1 MNGQPLSNADGRLP
15 IDWPVDDAGVRSGL
29 EERYG
34 QQLVGKL
41 ACLDRMIIYGTLQ
54 GLCHPG
60 AVVGELQRLNLGIFE
75 LKEFVLPLTAAV
87 RARAEELAR
96 EAGVPIEFLRDWR
109 SDKEDLAK
117 ERLQRRGYQPG
128 LVCVLS
134 AMENCQT
141 FEPRKGGGVK
151 KQPWLKPTGGRCLH
165 YYFYF
170 YDEDL
175 GLIHLRVPTW
185 IPFRLQFHL
194 NGHSWLERRLRA
206 AGLDCQCEDNAVV
219 AVSNWA
225 QAQALSSQPPMAA
238 LEERLQHYVARCCP
252 QAARFGGYY
261 LTLAQVEL
269 SLDLVFQEEPLV
281 SELGAEL
288 TRQAMLIAR
297 AGEVARFFGHEFSP
311 EAEAT
316 TRFGTVREGVLRVR
330 HFLGDQSI
338 KLYNKG
344 VVLRI
349 EVTTHDV
356 RFFKHHREVKKRDGT
371 SQWKVAPLKKSLFSL
386 GTLQGLLE
394 AACQRYLCWLSRL
407 EDPRIGRHNLDQITR
422 PKRDEKQ
429 RSWRG
434 FNFFAAA
441 DQQLLLAVL
450 GGEATISGWTNRR
463 LRAVLAGHY
472 NSSQV
477 GRLLRRLREHGLI
490 HRIAHTCK
498 YYLTKLGYCAL
509 IAARKLQEHLIIP
522 TLNVAT

>member
-1 MNGQPLSNADGRLP
+1 
-15 IDWPVDDAGVRSGL
+15 
-29 EERYG
+29 
-34 QQLVGKL
+34 
-41 ACLDRMIIYGTLQ
+41 
-54 GLCHPG
+54 
-60 AVVGELQRLNLGIFE
+60 
-75 LKEFVLPLTAAV
+75 
-87 RARAEELAR
+87 
-96 EAGVPIEFLRDWR
+96 
-109 SDKEDLAK
+109 
-117 ERLQRRGYQPG
+117 
-128 LVCVLS
+128 
-134 AMENCQT
+134 
-141 FEPRKGGGVK
+141 
-151 KQPWLKPTGGRCLH
+151 
-165 YYFYF
+165 
-170 YDEDL
+170 
-175 GLIHLRVPTW
+175 
-185 IPFRLQFHL
+185 
-194 NGHSWLERRLRA
+194 
-206 AGLDCQCEDNAVV
+206 
-219 AVSNWA
+219 
-225 QAQALSSQPPMAA
+225 MAA

-252 QAARFGGYY
+252 LAARFGGYY
-261 LTLAQVEL
+261 LTLAHVER
-269 SLDLVFQEEPLV
+269 SLDVVFLDEPLV
-281 SELGAEL
+281 SELGAAL

-316 TRFGTVREGVLRVR
+316 TRFGTVWDGVLRVC

-344 VVLRI
+344 AVMRI

-356 RFFKHHREVKKRDGT
+356 SFFKHHREVKKRDGT
-371 SQWKVAPLKKSLFSL
+371 SLWKVAPLKKSLFSL
-386 GTLQGLLE
+386 GTLQGLLA

-463 LRAVLAGHY
+463 LRSALAGHY
-472 NSSQV
+472 NSSQI

-522 TLNVAT
+522 TLN

>member
-1 MNGQPLSNADGRLP
+1 M
-15 IDWPVDDAGVRSGL
+15 VSGL
-29 EERYG
+29 EERYKAA
-34 QQLVGKL
+34 LVGRL
-41 ACLDRMIIYGTLQ
+41 ACLDRMMVYGTLT
-54 GLCHPG
+54 GLCHSG
-60 AVVGELQRLNLGIFE
+60 AVVAELRRWGFGIFE
-75 LKEFVLPLTAAV
+75 LKEFVQPLTGSI

-96 EAGVPIEFLRDWR
+96 QAAVPIEFLRDWR

-117 ERLQRRGYQPG
+117 ERLHQGGAQPG
-128 LVCVLS
+128 LVCIFS

-141 FEPRKGGGVK
+141 FEPRKGGGPK
-151 KQPWLKPTGGRCLH
+151 KQPWLKATGGRCLH

-170 YDEDL
+170 YDEEL

-185 IPFRLQFHL
+185 VPFRLQFHL

-206 AGLDCQCEDNAVV
+206 AGLACQAQDNAIVEV
-219 AVSNWA
+219 ANWA
-225 QAQALSSQPPMAA
+225 QAQALSRQPPMEW
-238 LEERLQHYVARCCP
+238 LERRLQHYVALCCP

-261 LTLAQVEL
+261 LTLAQVEV
-269 SLDLVFQEEPLV
+269 SLDLVFNSEELV
-281 SELGAEL
+281 RELCADL

-316 TRFGTVREGVLRVR
+316 TRFATVQEGVLRLR
-330 HFLGDQSI
+330 HFLGQQSI

-344 VVLRI
+344 AVLRI
-349 EVTTHDV
+349 EVTTHEV
-356 RFFKHHREVKKRDGT
+356 SFFKHHREVKKRDGT
-371 SQWKVAPLKKSLFSL
+371 TEWKVAPLKKSLFSL

-407 EDPRIGRHNLDQITR
+407 ENPRLGRHNLDLITR
-422 PKRDEKQ
+422 PKRDDKQ

-441 DQQLLLAVL
+441 DQRVPLAVL

-463 LRAVLAGHY
+463 LRAALGHSL
-472 NSSQV
+472 NSHQV

-490 HRIAHTCK
+490 RRIVHTCK
-498 YYLTKLGYCAL
+498 YYLTALGHCAL
-509 IAARKLQEHLIIP
+509 IAARKLQEHLLIP
-522 TLNVAT
+522 TLNAAT